1 MRVVDPATV
10 TEWFRPP
17 ADQPIL
23 WANGAKDSIT
33 INLSL
38 KLIKFVSDLELY
50 TTRTDGYGL
59 ITLAALLLVLADAV
73 PLPHSLV
80 GSAFN
85 MPASEKGKKPY
96 AKAVIILTI
105 FHHITTGIGYV

>member
-1 MRVVDPATV
+1 MIEVLLRLTHFTA
-10 TEWFRPP
+10 
-17 ADQPIL
+17 
-23 WANGAKDSIT
+23 
-33 INLSL
+33 
-38 KLIKFVSDLELY
+38 DLELY

-73 PLPHSLV
+73 PLPQSLV